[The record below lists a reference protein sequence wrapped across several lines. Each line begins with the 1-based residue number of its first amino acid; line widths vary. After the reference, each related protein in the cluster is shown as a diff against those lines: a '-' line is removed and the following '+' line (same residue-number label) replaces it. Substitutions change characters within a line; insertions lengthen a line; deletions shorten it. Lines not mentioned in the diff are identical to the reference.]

1 MSNVLLKLIKF
12 GIGLILFIPLY
23 VNGSFFFPFIF
34 PKIWLFQLITEIIFF
49 FYIILA
55 ISDNRFRPKW
65 NWIFGAAVIL
75 TIILILT
82 SFTGVDVFR
91 SFWGNTERMSGVI
104 TWFHFVVFAIILAG
118 ILKTEKE
125 WQKFFGIT
133 VFVSVLEFFYLLA
146 QYFGAS
152 WVWLPGSQFGT
163 IGNTDLLGTYAIFS
177 AFFALYLWQN
187 RETEFPLVRNSVSNI
202 SKKGFWIAA
211 FFLNIGTLF
220 IASSRGAILGFFA
233 GILAYV
239 IFNILEKKI
248 NIKVFAPIILILLL
262 VYGIIFSFRNTDFV
276 KNNRQLSRVTNVSLK
291 DDTVQQRITEWGIA
305 WDAFKARP
313 IFGFGSNN
321 YLYLHNAFLNP
332 RVYNLRETNFDRAHN
347 AYLDYASMSGILG
360 LLGYLFLIGTLFWF
374 FFKNKLWVLASL
386 VIAYAVQS
394 FFVFDSPVSYIALFL
409 TIGFAAYTR
418 NTQHATR
425 NNQIQ
430 NSTSSQVIAAVSIF
444 YFIVSI
450 FLIWQVSIKPA
461 KANNEFVHAFNDS
474 SLGPE
479 EAFNLY
485 KKALAQ
491 ETLGTTEFRNQYITW
506 LQKNLGNF
514 KPEEQMAVLDFGI
527 SELEKEIEDHPMV
540 FSYLNLGQL
549 YNYKARGL
557 QDEST
562 KREFFEKA
570 ANAYNQALELSP
582 SRLEVYYS
590 YLQLSFDTKNYDKG
604 IELMKRAVSHAP
616 NYWQTHWYL
625 GLAYTAAGKDEEAA
639 RALNGALAVFYNP
652 GGAVMENGRLKY
664 DYDKILNYV
673 GGFAPKQEI
682 LGAVNPYIRLK
693 MWPEL
698 LLLYLSAEVGDP
710 NDIQIH
716 QSLALVYQNLG
727 LEDKALE
734 ELKIIRTLS
743 EKEIK

>member
-1 MSNVLLKLIKF
+1 MSNTLLKLIKF
-12 GIGLILFIPLY
+12 GIGFILFIPLY
-23 VNGSFFFPFIF
+23 VGGSFFFPFIF

-49 FYIILA
+49 FYVVLA

-65 NWIFGAAVIL
+65 NLAIGAVILL
-75 TIILILT
+75 TIILVIT
-82 SFTGVDVFR
+82 GFTGVDVFR

-104 TWFHFVVFAIILAG
+104 AWFHFVAFAIILSSV
-118 ILKTEKE
+118 LKTEKE
-125 WQKFFGIT
+125 WQKFLGIT
-133 VFVSVLEFFYLLA
+133 VFVSVLEFFYVAA
-146 QYFGAS
+146 QYLGAS
-152 WVWLPGSQFGT
+152 WVWLPGSQIGT
-163 IGNTDLLGTYAIFS
+163 IGNTDLLGTYAIFG
-177 AFFALYLWQN
+177 AFFALYLWQSSKLSPYGGSPEG
-187 RETEFPLVRNSVSNI
+187 RQAPNS
-202 SKKGFWIAA
+202 KLWWFWSTA

-233 GILAYV
+233 GILAYI
-239 IFNILEKKI
+239 IFSILEKKI

-276 KNNRQLSRVTNVSLK
+276 KNNRQLSRITNVSLK

-321 YLYLHNAFLNP
+321 YLYLHNLFLNP

-360 LLGYLFLIGTLFWF
+360 LLGYLFLVAVLFWVF
-374 FFKNKLWVLASL
+374 LKNKLWALASL

-394 FFVFDSPVSYIALFL
+394 FFVFDSPASYITLFL
-409 TIGFAAYTR
+409 TIGFAMHTPSAELGTK
-418 NTQHATR
+418 
-425 NNQIQ
+425 
-430 NSTSSQVIAAVSIF
+430 NSTPQMIAAISIF
-444 YFIVSI
+444 YFLFSI

-461 KANNEFVHAFNDS
+461 KANNEFVRAFNNS
-474 SLGPE
+474 SLNSE
-479 EAFNLY
+479 EAFALY
-485 KKALAQ
+485 KKAVAQ

-527 SELEKEIEDHPMV
+527 SELEKEVKDHPMV

-549 YNYKARGL
+549 YNYKARGF

-562 KREFFEKA
+562 KRGFFEHA
-570 ANAYNQALELSP
+570 ANAYDRALELSP

-590 YLQLSFDTKNYDKG
+590 YLQLSFDTKNYSKSV
-604 IELMKRAVSHAP
+604 ELMKKAVEINP
-616 NYWQTHWYL
+616 TYPQNFWYL
-625 GLAYTAAGKDEEAA
+625 GFAYINSGNDMEAVNA
-639 RALNGALAVFYNP
+639 INRSLLLWYRGQD
-652 GGAVMENGRLKY
+652 MTIENGRLKY
-664 DYDKILNYV
+664 DINRILESKYS
-673 GGFAPKQEI
+673 FASKQEI
-682 LGAVNPYIRLK
+682 LGVVNPYIRLK

-698 LLLYLSAEVGDP
+698 LLLYLSVEAGDS
-710 NDIQIH
+710 NNIQIH

-727 LEDKALE
+727 LEDKVLE
-734 ELKIIRTLS
+734 ELKIIDALQ
-743 EKEIK
+743 KKK